1 MRTSGA
7 PHLMLAVHGMPAE
20 ACAVLRA
27 LAAVRGWHV
36 RCDERAAPR
45 VQSGDVVVAVAAHWL
60 TLPRR
65 RRPRGLL
72 LLSWPADGDRHLP
85 APPDDVACAVLPWP
99 CDASMLL
106 DELQKLLEPAPL
118 QLDTV
123 SRVVQHRGQS
133 VRLTPKEFRILQ
145 VLLAH
150 AGQAVA
156 RETLEAT
163 LHAWGQ
169 EFESNTLDVHVH
181 RLRHKLPDAGIRAVR
196 GYGYVLIARR

>member
-1 MRTSGA
+1 
-7 PHLMLAVHGMPAE
+7 MLAVHGMPAE
-20 ACAVLRA
+20 ACALLRA
-27 LAAVRGWHV
+27 LAAARGWYV
-36 RCDERAAPR
+36 RCDERPAPR
-45 VQSGDVVVAVAAHWL
+45 VQSGDVVVAMAAQWQAA
-60 TLPRR
+60 PQR

-72 LLSWPADGDRHLP
+72 LL
-85 APPDDVACAVLPWP
+85 APPPGDDAQQLPELPGDVPGAVLPWP
-99 CDASMLL
+99 CEASALL
-106 DELQKLLEPAPL
+106 DQLLQLLAPAPL
-118 QLDTV
+118 QLDAARRAV
-123 SRVVQHRGQS
+123 CHRGQT
-133 VRLTPKEFRILQ
+133 VRLTPKECRILQ

-156 RETLEAT
+156 RETLEAE